1 MQGNGLCAPSTKQW
15 GFNDHQCVTT
25 LMSLGFTFILG
36 VDGIKALGG
45 VTVDYQCGVRFGI
58 DETDLCSR
66 GHSEGY

>member
-1 MQGNGLCAPSTKQW
+1 
-15 GFNDHQCVTT
+15 
-25 LMSLGFTFILG
+25 MSLGFTFILG